1 MPNLHKPQSPSVSS
15 DFSLSNNALVRTY
28 SLLTRYLNTDISQLS
43 SKRTSLIPQHI
54 RNTLIS
60 SNDIAPPHTAWD
72 RTYPPS
78 TTDDHPPLSAPISH
92 SHSWRAP
99 SHHSRAGS
107 RNFSHPE
114 RFNRSSSRLSEPVN
128 GNDEDDEEE
137 DGSYDDTIRNAL
149 PIVPYSAPVM
159 RTASIMPMH
168 AIATPAPTLLF
179 AIASD
184 DLDQVKRVLESGE
197 AGPNDQ
203 VGPQSALAFTLT
215 NDKLKNKKE
224 IVKALLAF
232 GADPSALN
240 NPELNPPQR
249 SATPGLDGREGE
261 GSAPPSTLLE
271 GMDPA
276 MRYYVARADAPS
288 TRRTSQ
294 LIHRSFFR
302 PLTRVR
308 YDLIGQD
315 CALEQLFR
323 VLSMH
328 SQQLAVAPIVVLLCG
343 NIHINYF

>member
-1 MPNLHKPQSPSVSS
+1 M
-15 DFSLSNNALVRTY
+15 
-28 SLLTRYLNTDISQLS
+28 
-43 SKRTSLIPQHI
+43 
-54 RNTLIS
+54 
-60 SNDIAPPHTAWD
+60 
-72 RTYPPS
+72 
-78 TTDDHPPLSAPISH
+78 SAPISH
-92 SHSWRAP
+92 SHSWRTP
-99 SHHSRAGS
+99 ISKHNRAGS
-107 RNFSHPE
+107 RNFSHPHSHL
-114 RFNRSSSRLSEPVN
+114 RKDSSSFARPSNRSSELTSRFDDDS
-128 GNDEDDEEE
+128 DEEE
-137 DGSYDDTIRNAL
+137 DDENPFDETIRNEL
-149 PIVPYSAPVM
+149 PVAPYSAPVP
-159 RTASIMPMH
+159 RTASVIPSPMH
-168 AIATPAPTLLF
+168 AIATPPPTLLF

-184 DLDQVKRVLESGE
+184 DVKQVRRVLESGK
-197 AGPNDQ
+197 ASPNDY

-215 NDKLKNKKE
+215 NDKLKNKVE

-249 SATPGLDGREGE
+249 PGSSLSNHASVDAEDEESRDGL
-261 GSAPPSTLLE
+261 APQSTLLE

-276 MRYYVARADAPS
+276 TRYYVARADAPS

-328 SQQLAVAPIVVLLCG
+328 SQQLSVAPIVVLLCG
-343 NIHINYF
+343 MLFVGYYEYDN